1 MVRACPRQQVQPE
14 DTREG
19 LNFQRDVLPV
29 AELLKADGSNR
40 GGCEFIRLVR
50 EITESWAAGPIAQN
64 LDHRYSLKP
73 EEKTFWSASA
83 PFGGC

>member
-14 DTREG
+14 DTGEG

-40 GGCEFIRLVR
+40 GGWEFIRLAR

-64 LDHRYSLKP
+64 LDHRYTLKP
-73 EEKTFWSASA
+73 EEKTYRNASA
-83 PFGGC
+83 ASGGC